1 MSHGTVKPMSK
12 RLIALCVAAT
22 VAVSLVPTVADAHIR
37 LTSPVPRSNADG
49 LKPPTYPPP
58 CGNVAAGGVKAVY
71 KPGATVNVKWVETI
85 GHAGCFQIG
94 FSSDGTNFTVLK
106 QINDPTGDVGN
117 GLAFN
122 TDVTLPAGVKCDKCT
137 LQLRQLMLESAT
149 VKTCVANQ
157 VPPSGGANQGNT
169 YYSCADVMVTDDPD
183 ASVPPDPD
191 AGADGGS
198 SGSSG
203 SSGTSGTSGGPDE
216 PGDDA
221 GPSSSGNNGAP
232 SAPRPTKKS
241 DDGGCTM
248 TPGDA
253 TTGAFGLAMAGLF
266 GIAMIRRRRK

>member
-1 MSHGTVKPMSK
+1 MSK

-22 VAVSLVPTVADAHIR
+22 VAVSAMPTVADAHIK
-37 LTSPVPRSNADG
+37 LTSPVPRSDSDG

-58 CGNVAAGGVKAVY
+58 CGNVPAGAVKAVY

-106 QINDPTGDVGN
+106 QINDPAGAVGN
-117 GLAFN
+117 GMAFN
-122 TDVTLPAGVKCDKCT
+122 TDVTLPAGVKCNKCT
-137 LQLRQLMLESAT
+137 LQLRQLMLENAT
-149 VKTCVANQ
+149 VKTCAANQ
-157 VPPSGGANQGNT
+157 VPPSGGANGNT
-169 YYSCADVMVTDDPD
+169 YYSCADVMISDDPD

-203 SSGTSGTSGGPDE
+203 SSGTSGTSGGPEE
-216 PGDDA
+216 PDDDA
-221 GPSSSGNNGAP
+221 GPSSSGNNAAP

-266 GIAMIRRRRK
+266 GVALIRRRRARR